1 MSRYIA
7 IFRDHQIPID
17 APNEDR
23 AYKEG
28 LAYMIRYA
36 EPKILW
42 KEMIIKPSKE
52 QIIQS
57 MIDDEENHY
66 YDDSEKVYNP
76 RDIVDGKFLEDYF
89 YNS

>member
-1 MSRYIA
+1 MARYIA

-17 APNEDR
+17 APNFDR

-36 EPKILW
+36 PAKILW

-52 QIIQS
+52 QIISS
-57 MIDDEENHY
+57 MIEDEENHY
-66 YDDSEKVYNP
+66 YE
-76 RDIVDGKFLEDYF
+76 E
-89 YNS
+89 